1 MNTRISLRGRFLAIV
16 YGIAAIF
23 IFLYS
28 YTQVDLGL
36 TLSRVSIWQSIQ
48 KWFQY
53 IGYFERPLSTVLFLA
68 ILVLFFILYGVVL
81 RNVRKKQLNKRD
93 LWIIIGVVSVITCF
107 SYPAFSY
114 DFFNYLFTAK
124 TVLLYHQNPFIVTPL
139 QFTGVEPWL
148 SFMHWTQLS
157 TAYTPLWILYT
168 LPAYILG
175 FGYFLFLM
183 WSLKIFIAVA
193 YIFAALGIGKILE
206 KDQKENAL
214 LGIAVF
220 ALNPLIIIECLVS
233 PHNDIVM
240 MALVIWS
247 IVAFQNGKRWMSW
260 FLLSASIAM
269 KLMTFFLIPAF
280 FVKWNRKI
288 SLGLMTL
295 GFIAVLF
302 QRDVLSW
309 YWVWMVPF
317 IALIPDYQEIVIV
330 STGVSLGLLLR
341 YAPFLYFGNWNAP
354 VPTIEAWGT
363 GIPITIAIG
372 IVCFI
377 YLRKRYFSQKPRVK
391 V

>member
-1 MNTRISLRGRFLAIV
+1 MITRMSFRGRILAIV
-16 YGIAAIF
+16 YGIAAF
-23 IFLYS
+23 FFFLYS
-28 YTQVDLGL
+28 YTQVDLSL
-36 TLSRVSIWQSIQ
+36 TLSRMSIWQSIQ

-53 IGYFERPLSTVLFLA
+53 IGYFERPLSTGLFLA
-68 ILVLFFILYGVVL
+68 ILVLFFILYAVVL
-81 RNVRKKQLNKRD
+81 RNVQKKQLNKRD
-93 LWIIIGVVSVITCF
+93 IWTIISVVSVITCF

-148 SFMHWTQLS
+148 SFMHWTQLP

-168 LPAYILG
+168 LPPYILG

-193 YIFAALGIGKILE
+193 YICTALGIEKILD
-206 KDQKENAL
+206 KDQEENAL
-214 LGIAVF
+214 LGVTLF
-220 ALNPLIIIECLVS
+220 ALNPLIIVECLVS

-247 IVAFQNGKRWMSW
+247 IVAFQNSKRWLSW
-260 FLLSASIAM
+260 ILLSLSIAM

-288 SLGLMTL
+288 TLSLMLI

-309 YWVWMVPF
+309 YWVWIVPVV
-317 IALIPDYQEIVIV
+317 ALMPDYQNIVII

-341 YAPFLYFGNWNAP
+341 YAPFLYFGNWNNP

-363 GIPITIAIG
+363 GVPIAIAFG
-372 IVCFI
+372 IVCI
-377 YLRKRYFSQKPRVK
+377 SWLRKRFFTKK
-391 V
+391 TL